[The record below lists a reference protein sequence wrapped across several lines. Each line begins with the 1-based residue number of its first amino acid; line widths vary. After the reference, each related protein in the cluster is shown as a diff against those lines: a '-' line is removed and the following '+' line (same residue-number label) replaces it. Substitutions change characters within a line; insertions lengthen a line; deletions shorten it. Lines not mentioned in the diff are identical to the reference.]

1 MIDPA
6 RLVLYFFI
14 YALLGWCA
22 EVAFAAVKER
32 ALVNRGFLNG
42 PLCPIYG
49 FGMVGLLAVL
59 GGWRRNLLAVFFIG
73 MALATLLELVVGYL
87 LYRLFHTRW
96 WDYSQ
101 NRGNLGGFIC
111 PKFSLLW
118 GAASVAVVMGLHPLL
133 AAPVERLPR
142 AAVMALDVLLGLCL
156 LVDTS
161 VSFAQ
166 AAGLGRQLRR
176 LDEMADSLRRASD
189 AMTEIIGEGAMTA
202 DTLLDEQKLQWMLAK
217 MEGRDNAA
225 ALREQLL
232 ALAGRARALRSQL
245 EHTARQRYFGTG
257 RLLRAYPHMVT
268 AHREALARLRALA
281 RSLRAKVDEH
291 RPDGR

>member
-1 MIDPA
+1 
-6 RLVLYFFI
+6 
-14 YALLGWCA
+14 A

-32 ALVNRGFLNG
+32 ALVTRGFSNG
-42 PLCPIYG
+42 PLRPIYG
-49 FGMVGLLAVL
+49 FGMAGLLAAP
-59 GGWRRNLLAVFFIG
+59 GGWRPNLLAVFFIG
-73 MALATLLELVVGYL
+73 MTLVTLLELVGGYL

-202 DTLLDEQKLQWMLAK
+202 DTLLD
-217 MEGRDNAA
+217 
-225 ALREQLL
+225 
-232 ALAGRARALRSQL
+232 
-245 EHTARQRYFGTG
+245 
-257 RLLRAYPHMVT
+257 
-268 AHREALARLRALA
+268 
-281 RSLRAKVDEH
+281 
-291 RPDGR
+291 

>member
-73 MALATLLELVVGYL
+73 MALATLLELVGGYL

-142 AAVMALDVLLGLCL
+142 AAVMVLDVLLGLCL

-166 AAGLGRQLRR
+166 AA
-176 LDEMADSLRRASD
+176 AP
-189 AMTEIIGEGAMTA
+189 
-202 DTLLDEQKLQWMLAK
+202 
-217 MEGRDNAA
+217 
-225 ALREQLL
+225 
-232 ALAGRARALRSQL
+232 AG
-245 EHTARQRYFGTG
+245 
-257 RLLRAYPHMVT
+257 
-268 AHREALARLRALA
+268 
-281 RSLRAKVDEH
+281 
-291 RPDGR
+291 